1 VEQKQN
7 AIFAKKRY
15 MSKPFVYGTAVFGEN
30 FTDRKT
36 ETRHLKMNFEAGV
49 NTILISPRR
58 TGKTSLVYKA
68 VEQIQ
73 DPSIKIVMMDIY
85 DCRDEYEFYERF
97 ASAVLKGLASRA
109 EQAMT
114 LAKSFLSRLS
124 PKISISPDP
133 SQEFSVSFGIGP
145 KTEKPEEILDLPEKI
160 AQKRNL
166 NIVVCIDEFQQ
177 VGEFPDSAG
186 FQKKARGVWQLQK
199 KVSYCLFGSK
209 KHMMDKLFQDK
220 SMPFYH
226 FGDMFFLEAIPKE
239 EWIKYIIQRF
249 ATRNIKISEEIA
261 GRLCDRV
268 QLYSS
273 YVQQLAWNVMIET
286 ETEVTEQN
294 LESGYELLI
303 RQTSALFMRQ
313 LANLTAYQMNYLKA
327 LDAGIHTGFQSSG
340 ILDEYRL
347 GSKSNITRIENVLLG
362 KELIDKKPDGVYF
375 ADPVFAFWFHRE
387 YCV

>member
-1 VEQKQN
+1 
-7 AIFAKKRY
+7 

-30 FTDRKT
+30 FTDRKA
-36 ETRHLKMNFEAGV
+36 ETKHLKMNFEAGV

-68 VEQIQ
+68 VEQIT

-97 ASAVLKGLASRA
+97 ASALLKSLATKA

-133 SQEFSVSFGIGP
+133 SQDFSVSFGIGP

-177 VGEFPDSAG
+177 VGEFPDSVG
-186 FQKKARGVWQLQK
+186 FQKRARSVWQLQK
-199 KVSYCLFGSK
+199 NVSYCLFGSK

-226 FGDMFFLEAIPKE
+226 FGDMFFLEPIPKE
-239 EWIKYIIQRF
+239 EWVNYIVQRF
-249 ATRNIKISEEIA
+249 ATRNMIISEEMA
-261 GRLCDRV
+261 GLLCDKV

-286 ETEVTEQN
+286 AGEVMEQN

-313 LANLTAYQMNYLKA
+313 LANLTVYQMNYLKA
-327 LDAGIHTGFQSSG
+327 MDAGIHAGFQSSE
-340 ILDEYRL
+340 ILEEYRL

-362 KELIDKKPDGVYF
+362 KELIDKRPDGAYF

-387 YCV
+387 YCK

>member
-1 VEQKQN
+1 
-7 AIFAKKRY
+7 
-15 MSKPFVYGTAVFGEN
+15 MGKPFVYGTAVFGEN
-30 FTDRKT
+30 FTDRKA
-36 ETRHLKMNFEAGV
+36 ETKHLKMNFEAGV

-58 TGKTSLVYKA
+58 TGKTSLVYRA
-68 VEQIQ
+68 VEQIT
-73 DPSIKIVMMDIY
+73 DPSVKIVMMDIY

-97 ASAVLKGLASRA
+97 ASAILKSLATKA

-177 VGEFPDSAG
+177 IGEFPDTEK
-186 FQKKARGVWQLQK
+186 FQKKARGIWHLQK
-199 KVSYCLFGSK
+199 NVSYCLFGSK
-209 KHMMDKLFQDK
+209 KHMVDKLFQDK

-239 EWIKYIIQRF
+239 EWVNYIVQRF
-249 ATRNIKISEEIA
+249 ATRNMIISEEMA
-261 GRLCDRV
+261 GRLCDKV

-286 ETEVTEQN
+286 EGEVTEQN

-313 LANLTAYQMNYLKA
+313 LANLTVYQMNYLKA
-327 LDAGIHTGFQSSG
+327 LDAGIHTGFQSSD
-340 ILDEYRL
+340 ILEEYRL
-347 GSKSNITRIENVLLG
+347 GSKSNIARIENVLLG
-362 KELIDKKPDGVYF
+362 KELIDKRPDGVYF

-387 YCV
+387 YCK

>member
-1 VEQKQN
+1 
-7 AIFAKKRY
+7 

-30 FTDRKT
+30 FTDRKA
-36 ETRHLKMNFEAGV
+36 ETKHLKMNFEAGV

-68 VEQIQ
+68 VEQIT

-97 ASAVLKGLASRA
+97 ASAVLKGLATKA

-177 VGEFPDSAG
+177 VGEFPDSIG

-199 KVSYCLFGSK
+199 NVSYCLFGSK

-226 FGDMFFLEAIPKE
+226 FGDMFFLEPIPKE
-239 EWIKYIIQRF
+239 EWVKYIVQRF
-249 ATRNIKISEEIA
+249 ATRDMIISEEMA

-286 ETEVTEQN
+286 DGEVTEQN

-313 LANLTAYQMNYLKA
+313 LANLTVYQMNYLKA
-327 LDAGIHTGFQSSG
+327 LDAGIHTGFQSSD
-340 ILDEYRL
+340 ILEEYRL

-362 KELIDKKPDGVYF
+362 KELIDKRPDGVYF
-375 ADPVFAFWFHRE
+375 ADPVFAYWFHRE
-387 YCV
+387 YCI

>member
-1 VEQKQN
+1 
-7 AIFAKKRY
+7 

-209 KHMMDKLFQDK
+209 KHMMVKLFQDK

-249 ATRNIKISEEIA
+249 AIRNIIISEEIA

-327 LDAGIHTGFQSSG
+327 LDAGVHTGFQSSE

-362 KELIDKKPDGVYF
+362 KELIDKRTDGVYF

>member
-1 VEQKQN
+1 
-7 AIFAKKRY
+7 

-30 FTDRKT
+30 FTDRKA
-36 ETRHLKMNFEAGV
+36 ETKRLKMNFEAGV

-58 TGKTSLVYKA
+58 TGKTSLVYRA
-68 VEQIQ
+68 VEQIT
-73 DPSIKIVMMDIY
+73 DPSVKIVMMDIY

-97 ASAVLKGLASRA
+97 ASAVLKGLASKA

-114 LAKSFLSRLS
+114 LAKSFLFCLS

-133 SQEFSVSFGIGP
+133 MQEFSVSLGIGP

-160 AQKRNL
+160 AQKRKL

-177 VGEFPDSAG
+177 VGEFPDSPS
-186 FQKKARGVWQLQK
+186 FQKKVRGVWQLQK
-199 KVSYCLFGSK
+199 NVSFCLFGSK

-226 FGDMFFLEAIPKE
+226 FGDMLFLEPIPRE
-239 EWIKYIIQRF
+239 EWIGYIVQRF
-249 ATRNIKISEEIA
+249 STRNMVISEEMA
-261 GRLCDRV
+261 GRLCEKV

-286 ETEVTEQN
+286 ENEVTEQN

-303 RQTSALFMRQ
+303 RQTSALFVRQ

-327 LDAGIHTGFQSSG
+327 LDAGIHTGFSSSST
-340 ILDEYRL
+340 LEKYRL
-347 GSKSNITRIENVLLG
+347 GSKSNIARIENVLLE
-362 KELIDKKPDGVYF
+362 KELIDKRADGVYF

>member
-1 VEQKQN
+1 
-7 AIFAKKRY
+7 
-15 MSKPFVYGTAVFGEN
+15 MGKPFVYGTAVFGEN
-30 FTDRKT
+30 FTDRKA
-36 ETRHLKMNFEAGV
+36 ETKHLKMNFEAGV

-58 TGKTSLVYKA
+58 TGKTSLVYRA
-68 VEQIQ
+68 VEQIT
-73 DPSIKIVMMDIY
+73 DPSVKIVMMDIY

-97 ASAVLKGLASRA
+97 ASAILKSLATKA

-177 VGEFPDSAG
+177 IGEFPDTEK
-186 FQKKARGVWQLQK
+186 FQKKARGIWQLQK
-199 KVSYCLFGSK
+199 NVSYCLFGSK
-209 KHMMDKLFQDK
+209 KHMVDKLFQDK

-226 FGDMFFLEAIPKE
+226 FGDMFFLEAIPKK
-239 EWIKYIIQRF
+239 EWVNYIVQRF
-249 ATRNIKISEEIA
+249 ATRNMIISEEMA
-261 GRLCDRV
+261 GRLCDKV

-286 ETEVTEQN
+286 EGEVTEQN

-313 LANLTAYQMNYLKA
+313 LANLTVYQMNYLKA
-327 LDAGIHTGFQSSG
+327 LDAGIHTGFQSSD
-340 ILDEYRL
+340 ILEEYRL
-347 GSKSNITRIENVLLG
+347 GSFRQG
-362 KELIDKKPDGVYF
+362 
-375 ADPVFAFWFHRE
+375 ADR
-387 YCV
+387 

>member
-1 VEQKQN
+1 
-7 AIFAKKRY
+7 

-36 ETRHLKMNFEAGV
+36 ETRHLKMNFEAGI

-249 ATRNIKISEEIA
+249 AIRNIIISEEIA

-327 LDAGIHTGFQSSG
+327 LDAGVHTGFQSSE

-362 KELIDKKPDGVYF
+362 KELIDKRTDGVYF

>member
-1 VEQKQN
+1 
-7 AIFAKKRY
+7 

-249 ATRNIKISEEIA
+249 AIRNIIISEEIA

-273 YVQQLAWNVMIET
+273 YVQQLAWNVMIEA

-327 LDAGIHTGFQSSG
+327 LDAGVHTGFQSSE

-362 KELIDKKPDGVYF
+362 KELIDKRTDGVYF

>member
-1 VEQKQN
+1 
-7 AIFAKKRY
+7 
-15 MSKPFVYGTAVFGEN
+15 
-30 FTDRKT
+30 
-36 ETRHLKMNFEAGV
+36 
-49 NTILISPRR
+49 
-58 TGKTSLVYKA
+58 
-68 VEQIQ
+68 
-73 DPSIKIVMMDIY
+73 
-85 DCRDEYEFYERF
+85 
-97 ASAVLKGLASRA
+97 
-109 EQAMT
+109 MT

-177 VGEFPDSAG
+177 AGEFPDSVG
-186 FQKKARGVWQLQK
+186 FQKRARGVWQLQK
-199 KVSYCLFGSK
+199 NVSYCLFGSK

-226 FGDMFFLEAIPKE
+226 FGDMFFLEPIAKE
-239 EWIKYIIQRF
+239 EWVNYIVQRF
-249 ATRNIKISEEIA
+249 ATRNMIISEDMA
-261 GRLCDRV
+261 GRLCDKV

-286 ETEVTEQN
+286 EGEVTEQN

-313 LANLTAYQMNYLKA
+313 LANLTVYQMNYLKA
-327 LDAGIHTGFQSSG
+327 LDAGIHSGFQSSN
-340 ILDEYRL
+340 ILAEYRL

-362 KELIDKKPDGVYF
+362 KELIDKRPDGVYF
-375 ADPVFAFWFHRE
+375 ADPVFAYWFHRE
-387 YCV
+387 YCI